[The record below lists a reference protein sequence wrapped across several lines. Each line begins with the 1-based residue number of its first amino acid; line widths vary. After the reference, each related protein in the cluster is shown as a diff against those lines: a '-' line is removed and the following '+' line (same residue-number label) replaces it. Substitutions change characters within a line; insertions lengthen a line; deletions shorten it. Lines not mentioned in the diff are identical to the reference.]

1 MLPSLTAASPVPK
14 TYQSSPGPPA
24 TRAGSCT
31 WTSPAGG
38 RTAGAGSAAAG
49 AAAAIRV
56 RASSAAAGAG
66 RTGRCAMA
74 GSSRRGAGGAGRSFE
89 AGVGDAADD
98 LRLEGEEDGD
108 QRGGAERRGRH
119 LLGVLDAVGALHGPQ
134 PDRDR
139 HQRRVG
145 GGHEG
150 PQEVVPGL
158 DEGEDGDGGEDRP

>member
-31 WTSPAGG
+31 WTSPVGG
-38 RTAGAGSAAAG
+38 GTAGAPAGVRAGGTAAG
-49 AAAAIRV
+49 ASR
-56 RASSAAAGAG
+56 RG
-66 RTGRCAMA
+66 RRAMA
-74 GSSRRGAGGAGRSFE
+74 GSSRRGTGGAGRSFE

-98 LRLEGEEDGD
+98 LPLEGEEDGD
-108 QRGGAERRGRH
+108 QRGGAEHRGRH